1 MEGPV
6 SSKAFRLAMNIIFVT
21 LGSPYPPDSGV
32 RIRDYQIITRIAAHH
47 SVTVL
52 GLFYSQDE
60 VRTVANL
67 QQFCDRVD
75 YEVMRPDSVWK
86 ALGRLS
92 DHLKAG
98 RPLATYP
105 FYYESMA
112 QKIRRAVLETGANIV
127 QVEHSFLAPYI
138 EAIRANAGCK
148 AILSLHNLGV
158 RQYDGMR
165 HLNMTAAKKA
175 EFWLKWLSMIGWE
188 ARYASLFDRTITVS
202 ELERDLLR
210 SGAQG
215 PAVEII
221 PNGCD
226 TRTLVPLPEA
236 TAGNGLLYVGTLGY
250 PPNADA
256 VLHFTQTILPL
267 IRRRV
272 PDIQLVVVGHRPSRA
287 VQRLADR
294 GDIVLAG
301 PVADLLPYYRS
312 AKVCI
317 VPLRAGGGTRLKI
330 LEAMALGRPVV
341 STRVGCEGLEARDA
355 KHLLVADAPA
365 DFADRVIQLLTDA
378 RLRQLLCQN
387 ARALVESA
395 YDWSVICQRLLLL
408 YEELAQ
414 S

>member
-1 MEGPV
+1 
-6 SSKAFRLAMNIIFVT
+6 MNIVFVT

-47 SVTVL
+47 SVTLL
-52 GLFYSQDE
+52 GLLYSEDE
-60 VRTVANL
+60 VRTL
-67 QQFCDRVD
+67 SHLEQFCDRVD

-86 ALGRLS
+86 GPCRLVG
-92 DHLKAG
+92 HLKAG

-105 FYYESMA
+105 FYYDGMA
-112 QKIRRAVLETGANIV
+112 QKIRRAVLETGAKIV

-148 AILSLHNLGV
+148 AVLSLHNLGV
-158 RQYDGMR
+158 RQYGGMR
-165 HLNMTAAKKA
+165 HLNMTAAEKA
-175 EFWLKWLSMIGWE
+175 ESWLKWLAMIGWE
-188 ARYASLFDRTITVS
+188 ARYASRFDRTITVS
-202 ELERDLLR
+202 RLERDLLR
-210 SGAQG
+210 SGA
-215 PAVEII
+215 PRLTVDII

-226 TRTLVPLPEA
+226 TRAVVPLPEA

-250 PPNADA
+250 PPNSDA

-272 PDIQLVVVGHRPSRA
+272 PDTTLVVVGHRPSPA
-287 VQRLADR
+287 VRRLADR

-301 PVADLLPYYRS
+301 TVSDLLPYYRE

-341 STRVGCEGLEARDA
+341 STQVGCEGLEVSDGE
-355 KHLLVADAPA
+355 HLLVADAPA
-365 DFADRVIQLLTDA
+365 DFADRVVQLITDA
-378 RLRQLLCQN
+378 QLRQRLRQN
-387 ARALVESA
+387 ARALVESV
-395 YDWSVICQRLLLL
+395 YDWSVICHRLLRL